1 MFMELGKT
9 ERFHHDCPAW
19 QFNFKKSFNEN
30 RDPKSYF
37 YFFVGARLDKKL
49 MDGLFSASHVELMP
63 YKKFTFSEEKLEG
76 DFFFFNLWLKA
87 MKKVSHRVSVSGK
100 WR

>member
-1 MFMELGKT
+1 MELGKT

-63 YKKFTFSEEKLEG
+63 YEKFTFSEEKLEG
-76 DFFFFNLWLKA
+76 DFFFFFFF
-87 MKKVSHRVSVSGK
+87 
-100 WR
+100 